1 MSTQSKA
8 SVSLQLWSLRDD
20 LKTGFARTLSSVAAI
35 GYPAVETA
43 GYGDLGVAGA
53 KKVLADLG
61 LKVSGMHVGLGDL
74 QSRLPELIDEA
85 LLLKSPYV
93 VLAWLPTERFV
104 SVAACQKIG
113 ELLNGYGETLRAC
126 GVQLAYHNH
135 GGEYALLEGRPVF
148 EWILGAAEPRNLK
161 AEVDLYWVHFAGY
174 SPVQSIYDL
183 GARLP
188 LLHVKDAKELGRGPV
203 DYPKVLAA
211 AQAVGAV
218 EYYVVEQEEYSYPPL
233 EAVRLDFEQLRAWG
247 LV

>member
-1 MSTQSKA
+1 MTTAPKVP
-8 SVSLQLWSLRDD
+8 VSLQLWSLRDD
-20 LKTGFARTLSSVAAI
+20 VKAGFARTMSSVAAI

-43 GYGDLGVAGA
+43 GYGDLAVAA
-53 KKVLADLG
+53 ARKVLDDLG

-113 ELLNGYGETLRAC
+113 EMLNGYGETLRAV
-126 GVQLAYHNH
+126 GLQLAYHNH
-135 GGEYALLEGRPVF
+135 GGEYALLQGRPVF

-161 AEVDLYWVHFAGY
+161 AEVDLYWVHFARY
-174 SPVQSIYDL
+174 SPVQAIYDL

-188 LLHVKDAKELGRGPV
+188 LLHLKDAKELGRGPV

-211 AQAVGAV
+211 ARAVGAV
-218 EYYVVEQEEYSYPPL
+218 EYYVVEQEEYSHPPM